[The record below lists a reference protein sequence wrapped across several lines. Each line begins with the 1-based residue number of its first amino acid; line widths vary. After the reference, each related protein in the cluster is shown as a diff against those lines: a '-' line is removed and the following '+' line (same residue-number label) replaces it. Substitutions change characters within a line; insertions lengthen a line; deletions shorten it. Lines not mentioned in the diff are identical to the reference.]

1 MTSTYDTS
9 KLKIRY
15 AFEQKR
21 TRIVFSV
28 YNKYEREIGYCIF
41 GINGDIEILY
51 IEKEYRSRGV
61 GKYCLTES
69 IKLFHKLVP
78 SIQIIT
84 VEASPIIDNT
94 DLSVLEKFY
103 KSCGFSIVNRLTN
116 TTIPT
121 TTLNKTI

>member
-51 IEKEYRSRGV
+51 IEKEYRLRGV
-61 GKYCLTES
+61 GRYFLTGCIE
-69 IKLFHKLVP
+69 LFHKLVP
-78 SIQIIT
+78 SIQTIT

-121 TTLNKTI
+121 TTLNKMI